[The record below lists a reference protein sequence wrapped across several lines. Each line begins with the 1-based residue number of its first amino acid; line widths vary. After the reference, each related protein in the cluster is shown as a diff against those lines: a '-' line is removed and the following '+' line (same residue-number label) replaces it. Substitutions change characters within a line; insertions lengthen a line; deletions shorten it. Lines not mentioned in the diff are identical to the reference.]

1 MGRGLQLGLAVVVA
15 TSICGSAYAV
25 SSPGPAHCRVIDSDK
40 LPATSG
46 GPLALCAA
54 IERAVAAQ
62 SPGNAFKAEVR
73 VLSSARLSA
82 SMTREGKRLPDQQF
96 ASMDRELRDD
106 SFERFAAAIADQIAA
121 ERR

>member
-1 MGRGLQLGLAVVVA
+1 MGRGLQVGLALMAA
-15 TSICGSAYAV
+15 TSICGSACAV
-25 SSPGPAHCRVIDSDK
+25 SSPRPANCRVIDSDK

-62 SPGNAFKAEVR
+62 SPGIDFTAEVW

-82 SMTREGKRLPDQQF
+82 SLTREGKRLPDQQF

>member
-1 MGRGLQLGLAVVVA
+1 
-15 TSICGSAYAV
+15 
-25 SSPGPAHCRVIDSDK
+25 VIDRDK

-54 IERAVAAQ
+54 IERAVAAR
-62 SPGNAFKAEVR
+62 SPGIDFTAEVR

-82 SMTREGKRLPDQQF
+82 SLTREGKRLPDQQF

-106 SFERFAAAIADQIAA
+106 SFERFAAAIADRIAA
-121 ERR
+121 ERK